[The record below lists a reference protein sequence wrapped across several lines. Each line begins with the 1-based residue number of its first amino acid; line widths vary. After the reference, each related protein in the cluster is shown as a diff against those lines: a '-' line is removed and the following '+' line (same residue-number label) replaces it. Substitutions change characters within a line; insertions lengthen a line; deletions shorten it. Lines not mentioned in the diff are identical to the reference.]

1 MTADQQVGFSLMDV
15 TIRWNSTYDMLVVGN
30 EYSEAV
36 DVITGDRNMNLWKFE
51 MSKEEWTVA
60 EQLQEV
66 LKVSSI
72 RVNKFI
78 Y

>member
-1 MTADQQVGFSLMDV
+1 
-15 TIRWNSTYDMLVVGN
+15 MLVVGN
-30 EYSEAV
+30 KYSEAV
-36 DVITGDRNMNLWKFE
+36 DVITGDRNMNLRKFE

-72 RVNKFI
+72 CFDKVI

>member
-1 MTADQQVGFSLMDV
+1 MMHRDL
-15 TIRWNSTYDMLVVGN
+15 TIQWNSTYDMLVVSN
-30 EYSEAV
+30 KYSEAV
-36 DVITGDRNMNLWKFE
+36 DVITGNRNMNLQKFK
-51 MSKEEWTVA
+51 MSKKKWTVA

-72 RVNKFI
+72 RFDKVI

>member
-1 MTADQQVGFSLMDV
+1 MMPRDV
-15 TIRWNSTYDMLVVGN
+15 TIRWNSTYNMLVVGN

-36 DVITGDRNMNLWKFE
+36 DVITGDRNMNLRKFE

-72 RVNKFI
+72 RFDKFI

>member
-1 MTADQQVGFSLMDV
+1 MMPCDV
-15 TIRWNSTYDMLVVGN
+15 TIRWNSTFDMLVVSDK
-30 EYSEAV
+30 YSEAFN
-36 DVITGDRNMNLWKFE
+36 VITGDRNMNLRKFE

-66 LKVSSI
+66 LKVSFI
-72 RVNKFI
+72 RFDKFI

>member
-1 MTADQQVGFSLMDV
+1 MMPRDV

-30 EYSEAV
+30 KYSEAV
-36 DVITGDRNMNLWKFE
+36 DVITGDRNMNLRKFE

-72 RVNKFI
+72 CFDKVI

>member
-1 MTADQQVGFSLMDV
+1 MMPRDMTIQ
-15 TIRWNSTYDMLVVGN
+15 WNLTYNMLVVGN
-30 EYSEAV
+30 EYSEAI
-36 DVITGDRNMNLWKFE
+36 DVITGDRNMNLRKFK

-72 RVNKFI
+72 RVDKFI

>member
-1 MTADQQVGFSLMDV
+1 MMPRDV
-15 TIRWNSTYDMLVVGN
+15 TIRWNSMYDMLVVGN

-36 DVITGDRNMNLWKFE
+36 DVITGDRNMNLRKFE
-51 MSKEEWTVA
+51 MSKEEWAVA

-72 RVNKFI
+72 HFNKFI